1 MTGKPSRAG
10 SHYEALSGAAF
21 VVIFAI
27 ANALWAFDAP
37 LPGASA
43 ARIVRFYEETT
54 SGIVVGASLSLVAI
68 ALFVFFAGSLWR
80 TLAHTPESRGLG
92 AAAFGG
98 ALLSA
103 GAGLAAETINSIGA
117 QRAAEGGLSPPTAQA
132 YFEISQV
139 FGFNAAGVGAGILVA
154 AVGAAAT
161 RAPTSLPKTF
171 SLASVGLGLA
181 VILLSLPLLD
191 PLARVALCL
200 GLAWVLVVSLM
211 LARSRDARARG
222 AASRGG

>member
-68 ALFVFFAGSLWR
+68 AL
-80 TLAHTPESRGLG
+80 
-92 AAAFGG
+92 
-98 ALLSA
+98 
-103 GAGLAAETINSIGA
+103 
-117 QRAAEGGLSPPTAQA
+117 
-132 YFEISQV
+132 
-139 FGFNAAGVGAGILVA
+139 
-154 AVGAAAT
+154 
-161 RAPTSLPKTF
+161 
-171 SLASVGLGLA
+171 
-181 VILLSLPLLD
+181 
-191 PLARVALCL
+191 
-200 GLAWVLVVSLM
+200 
-211 LARSRDARARG
+211 
-222 AASRGG
+222 